1 MPAAETAKGVL
12 VAGEINVDLICQGYH
27 AFPTP
32 GREVLVDDF
41 KMVLGSASAIWYG
54 IVTIVAYRVWRDF
67 TVVRERLLTLSRDS
81 ALVAALVVVVL
92 LAGWLL
98 YRRRRKP

>member
-32 GREVLVDDF
+32 GREVLVTSD
-41 KMVLGSASAIWYG
+41 
-54 IVTIVAYRVWRDF
+54 
-67 TVVRERLLTLSRDS
+67 TVRSV
-81 ALVAALVVVVL
+81 
-92 LAGWLL
+92 
-98 YRRRRKP
+98 RRRT